1 MVLAEALF
9 EVLAEKGILTEQD
22 VKARVARL
30 REKTKISF
38 RRVN

>member
-9 EVLAEKGILTEQD
+9 EVLSEKGILSEQD

-30 REKTKISF
+30 REKTKISLQ
-38 RRVN
+38 RTN